1 MWRGDERGRYECDEP
16 PRGSRPRV
24 ATRPR
29 PPQLGT
35 SVGPTRPSERV
46 AARVPPRGLGR
57 LSWPPQLGR
66 LGHPSGKPPACPSRG
81 LGRLSR
87 PPQSG
92 RLGHPEREAAR
103 VPSRGLG
110 PPRGWLP
117 VCRREASAPRE
128 GSRPCAVARPRPPQ
142 SDPLSRADSVGQGR
156 PRLGEEGA
164 NLLLDASGA
173 AADRAQLPV
182 RARDVVRGPRGRAIR
197 LEVRQ
202 LRIQGDRIRDA
213 QA

>member
-1 MWRGDERGRYECDEP
+1 MNAT
-16 PRGSRPRV
+16 SRPAV
-24 ATRPR
+24 
-29 PPQLGT
+29 
-35 SVGPTRPSERV
+35 
-46 AARVPPRGLGR
+46 
-57 LSWPPQLGR
+57 
-66 LGHPSGKPPACPSRG
+66 
-81 LGRLSR
+81 
-87 PPQSG
+87 
-92 RLGHPEREAAR
+92 AAR

-110 PPRGWLP
+110 PPRGWLS

-128 GSRPCAVARPRPPQ
+128 GGCPRAATRPRPPQPGRLGRAPQ

-156 PRLGEEGA
+156 PRLGEESA
-164 NLLLDASGA
+164 NLLLDALRA
-173 AADRAQLPV
+173 ASDGDELPV

>member
-1 MWRGDERGRYECDEP
+1 MNAT
-16 PRGSRPRV
+16 SRPAV
-24 ATRPR
+24 
-29 PPQLGT
+29 
-35 SVGPTRPSERV
+35 
-46 AARVPPRGLGR
+46 
-57 LSWPPQLGR
+57 
-66 LGHPSGKPPACPSRG
+66 
-81 LGRLSR
+81 
-87 PPQSG
+87 
-92 RLGHPEREAAR
+92 AAR

-128 GSRPCAVARPRPPQ
+128 GGCPCAVARPRPPERVAARVPSRGLGPPRGWLPACRHEASAPREGGCPCAVARPRPPERVAARVPSRGLGPPRGWLPVCRREASAPREGGCPCAVARPRPPQ

-182 RARDVVRGPRGRAIR
+182 RARDVVRGPRGGAIR